1 MNKVNI
7 TDKGILEYYGNRVG
21 FVKNDTA
28 YVDEMFRKKDIEEF
42 LSGEN
47 GLNIE
52 WRNDIYDR
60 LVQGNVEVSESLTVK
75 RCRLYQLKA
84 ATDIRMRFIGY
95 DELKDRGFA
104 EPNIDDY
111 RVVYDGSMGTNNLE
125 EIYAKFDAQEKPKDF
140 EESGIYI
147 SDVIELYDDET
158 NEFYY
163 VNTQGFRRLDDFTKP
178 KFEVNRQQTKEN
190 ESVPEKEPKGADRTV
205 PKPKKEPETI
215 EPTQDAE
222 ETFQVETF
230 RITM

>member
-75 RCRLYQLKA
+75 GCRLYQLKA
-84 ATDIRMRFIGY
+84 A
-95 DELKDRGFA
+95 
-104 EPNIDDY
+104 
-111 RVVYDGSMGTNNLE
+111 
-125 EIYAKFDAQEKPKDF
+125 
-140 EESGIYI
+140 
-147 SDVIELYDDET
+147 
-158 NEFYY
+158 
-163 VNTQGFRRLDDFTKP
+163 
-178 KFEVNRQQTKEN
+178 
-190 ESVPEKEPKGADRTV
+190 
-205 PKPKKEPETI
+205 
-215 EPTQDAE
+215 
-222 ETFQVETF
+222 
-230 RITM
+230 

>member
-75 RCRLYQLKA
+75 GCRLYQLKA

-104 EPNIDDY
+104 DY
-111 RVVYDGSMGTNNLE
+111 RVVYDGSMGTDNLE
-125 EIYAKFDAQEKPKDF
+125 EIYAKFDAQEKPKGF

-147 SDVIELYDDET
+147 SDVIELYDEET

-163 VNTQGFRRLDDFTKP
+163 VNTQGFRRLDDFAKP
-178 KFEVNRQQTKEN
+178 KFEVCRQHTKEIEN
-190 ESVPEKEPKGADRTV
+190 VPEKETERTNRTV
-205 PKPKKEPETI
+205 FEPKKEPETI

>member
-60 LVQGNVEVSESLTVK
+60 LVQGNVEG
-75 RCRLYQLKA
+75 CRLYQLKA

-111 RVVYDGSMGTNNLE
+111 RVVYDGSMGTDNLE
-125 EIYAKFDAQEKPKDF
+125 KIYAKFDAQEKPKDF

-163 VNTQGFRRLDDFTKP
+163 VNTQGFRRLNDFTKP
-178 KFEVNRQQTKEN
+178 KFEANRQQTKET
-190 ESVPEKEPKGADRTV
+190 ESVPEKEPERADKEV
-205 PKPKKEPETI
+205 YEPKKEPETI

>member
-1 MNKVNI
+1 
-7 TDKGILEYYGNRVG
+7 
-21 FVKNDTA
+21 
-28 YVDEMFRKKDIEEF
+28 
-42 LSGEN
+42 
-47 GLNIE
+47 
-52 WRNDIYDR
+52 
-60 LVQGNVEVSESLTVK
+60 
-75 RCRLYQLKA
+75 
-84 ATDIRMRFIGY
+84 MRFIGY

-111 RVVYDGSMGTNNLE
+111 RVVYDGSMGTDNLE
-125 EIYAKFDAQEKPKDF
+125 EIYAKFDAQEKPKGF

-147 SDVIELYDDET
+147 SDVIELYDEET

-163 VNTQGFRRLDDFTKP
+163 VNTQGFRRLDDFAKP
-178 KFEVNRQQTKEN
+178 KFEVCRQRTKEIEN
-190 ESVPEKEPKGADRTV
+190 VPEKETERADRTV